1 MGMKTIRR
9 ILVLALCA
17 ALLLALSG
25 CSSGRSGKMNLYA
38 DGNKEEILKAAKEK
52 FSTVEWAES
61 EGAVGEDDKYVVR
74 IGSGSGTT
82 EQEAKDGKRY
92 SVYVKD
98 DGSGDI
104 IMAIRYRVGTTENC
118 VFKGNVVDGEMDIN
132 RTVTITADGETDTAK
147 RAGLIFSTLDAMMKE
162 IEGK

>member
-1 MGMKTIRR
+1 MKTIRR
-9 ILVLALCA
+9 IMVLALCA
-17 ALLLALSG
+17 ALLLTLTS

-38 DGNKEEILKAAKEK
+38 EANKEELLKAAKEK
-52 FSTVEWAES
+52 FSSVEWAES
-61 EGAVGEDDKYVVR
+61 ADAVGADDKFVVR
-74 IGSGSGTT
+74 IGSGSETT
-82 EQEAKDGKRY
+82 DQEAKDGKHY

-104 IMAIRYRVGTTENC
+104 IMAIRYYVGTTEKC
-118 VFKGNVVDGEMDIN
+118 VFKGNVVDGEMNVN

-147 RAGLIFSTLDAMMKE
+147 RAGLIFSTLDVMMKE